1 MTRARL
7 SWSSSCCAHLVGQP
21 GGTTVEADRKRQRC
35 RRKGNASMTRTLVR
49 GFRTGLLLALLVPPV
64 TMLAAV
70 VFWVVVLSL

>member
-1 MTRARL
+1 
-7 SWSSSCCAHLVGQP
+7 
-21 GGTTVEADRKRQRC
+21 
-35 RRKGNASMTRTLVR
+35 MTRTLVR